1 MQHNIWSMYPFYALF
16 TMEFQRKMVRVDA
29 EKNLI
34 DVDGIPI
41 ANESNIRIRLRKV
54 DAIKVKVEFEV
65 VKEQIADTSQ
75 YLKFVNAIMDEKEK
89 ELKRK
94 ELL

>member
-1 MQHNIWSMYPFYALF
+1 
-16 TMEFQRKMVRVDA
+16 MEFQRKMVRVDA
-29 EKNLI
+29 EKNMI
-34 DVDGIPI
+34 DVDGIPV
-41 ANESNIRIRLRKV
+41 ANESNIRIRLRKI
-54 DAIKVKVEFEV
+54 DSIKVKMDFEV

-94 ELL
+94 DLL

>member
-1 MQHNIWSMYPFYALF
+1 
-16 TMEFQRKMVRVDA
+16 MEFQRKMVRVDA
-29 EKNLI
+29 EKNII

-41 ANESNIRIRLRKV
+41 ANESNIRIRLKKV
-54 DAIKVKVEFEV
+54 DAVKVKIEFEV
-65 VKEQIADTSQ
+65 VKDQVANTSQ
-75 YLKFVNAIMDEKEK
+75 YLKFVNAIMNEKEA

>member
-1 MQHNIWSMYPFYALF
+1 MQHNICSMYSFFALF

-34 DVDGIPI
+34 DVDGIPV

>member
-1 MQHNIWSMYPFYALF
+1 
-16 TMEFQRKMVRVDA
+16 MEFQRKMIRVDA
-29 EKNLI
+29 EKNMI
-34 DVDGIPI
+34 DVDGIPV

-54 DAIKVKVEFEV
+54 DSIKVKADFEV

-75 YLKFVNAIMDEKEK
+75 YLRFVNAIMDEKEK

>member
-1 MQHNIWSMYPFYALF
+1 MEYVSFRVSL

-29 EKNLI
+29 EKNMI
-34 DVDGIPI
+34 DVDGIPV
-41 ANESNIRIRLRKV
+41 ANESNIRIRLKKV

-75 YLKFVNAIMDEKEK
+75 YLKFVNAIMNEKEK

>member
-1 MQHNIWSMYPFYALF
+1 
-16 TMEFQRKMVRVDA
+16 MEFQRKMTRVDA
-29 EKNLI
+29 EKNII

-41 ANESNIRIRLRKV
+41 ANESNIRIRLKKV
-54 DAIKVKVEFEV
+54 DAIKVKIEFEV
-65 VKEQIADTSQ
+65 VKDQVANTSQ
-75 YLKFVNAIMDEKEK
+75 YLKFVNAIMNEKEA

>member
-1 MQHNIWSMYPFYALF
+1 
-16 TMEFQRKMVRVDA
+16 MEFQRKMIRVDA
-29 EKNLI
+29 EKNMI
-34 DVDGIPI
+34 DVDGIPV

-54 DAIKVKVEFEV
+54 DSIKVKMDFDV

-75 YLKFVNAIMDEKEK
+75 YLKFVNAIMDEKER

>member
-1 MQHNIWSMYPFYALF
+1 
-16 TMEFQRKMVRVDA
+16 MEFQRKMVRVDA
-29 EKNLI
+29 EKNVI
-34 DVDGIPI
+34 DVDGIPV

-54 DAIKVKVEFEV
+54 DAIKVKIEFDV

-94 ELL
+94 QLL

>member
-1 MQHNIWSMYPFYALF
+1 MD
-16 TMEFQRKMVRVDA
+16 FQRKMFRVDA
-29 EKNLI
+29 EKNII

-41 ANESNIRIRLRKV
+41 ANESNIRIRLKKV
-54 DAIKVKVEFEV
+54 DAIKIKIEFDV
-65 VKEQIADTSQ
+65 VKDQIKNTSQ
-75 YLKFVNAIMDEKEK
+75 YIKFVNALMDEKER

>member
-1 MQHNIWSMYPFYALF
+1 
-16 TMEFQRKMVRVDA
+16 MEFQRKMIRVDA
-29 EKNLI
+29 EKNMI
-34 DVDGIPI
+34 DVDGIPV

-54 DAIKVKVEFEV
+54 DSIKVKMDFDV

>member
-1 MQHNIWSMYPFYALF
+1 
-16 TMEFQRKMVRVDA
+16 MEFQRKMIRVDA
-29 EKNLI
+29 EKNII

-41 ANESNIRIRLRKV
+41 ANESNIRIRLKKV
-54 DAIKVKVEFEV
+54 DAVKVKIEFEV
-65 VKEQIADTSQ
+65 VKDQVANTSQ
-75 YLKFVNAIMDEKEK
+75 YLKFVNAIMNEKEA

>member
-1 MQHNIWSMYPFYALF
+1 
-16 TMEFQRKMVRVDA
+16 MVRVDA
-29 EKNLI
+29 EKNII
-34 DVDGIPI
+34 DVDGIPV
-41 ANESNIRIRLRKV
+41 ANESNIRIRRRKV
-54 DAIKVKVEFEV
+54 DAIKVKMEFDI

-94 ELL
+94 ELS

>member
-1 MQHNIWSMYPFYALF
+1 
-16 TMEFQRKMVRVDA
+16 MEFQRKMVRVDA
-29 EKNLI
+29 EKNII
-34 DVDGIPI
+34 DVDGIPV

-54 DAIKVKVEFEV
+54 DSIKVKMEFDV

-89 ELKRK
+89 ELQRK

>member
-1 MQHNIWSMYPFYALF
+1 
-16 TMEFQRKMVRVDA
+16 MEFQRKMIRVDA
-29 EKNLI
+29 EKNMI
-34 DVDGIPI
+34 DVDGIPV
-41 ANESNIRIRLRKV
+41 ANESNIRIRLKKV
-54 DAIKVKVEFEV
+54 DSIKVKMEFEV

>member
-1 MQHNIWSMYPFYALF
+1 
-16 TMEFQRKMVRVDA
+16 MEFQRKMVRVDA
-29 EKNLI
+29 EKNMI
-34 DVDGIPI
+34 DVAGIPV
-41 ANESNIRIRLRKV
+41 ANESNIRIRLRKI
-54 DAIKVKVEFEV
+54 DSIKVKMDFEV

-94 ELL
+94 DLL

>member
-1 MQHNIWSMYPFYALF
+1 MQHNIWSMYSFFGLF
-16 TMEFQRKMVRVDA
+16 SIEFQRKMVRVDA

-34 DVDGIPI
+34 DVDGIPV

-54 DAIKVKVEFEV
+54 DSIKVKMEFEI

>member
-1 MQHNIWSMYPFYALF
+1 
-16 TMEFQRKMVRVDA
+16 MEFQRKMVRVDA
-29 EKNLI
+29 EKNII
-34 DVDGIPI
+34 DIDGIPV

-54 DAIKVKVEFEV
+54 DSIKVKMEFDV

>member
-1 MQHNIWSMYPFYALF
+1 
-16 TMEFQRKMVRVDA
+16 MEFQRKMIRVDA
-29 EKNLI
+29 EKNMI
-34 DVDGIPI
+34 DVDGIPV

-54 DAIKVKVEFEV
+54 DSIKVKMDFDV

-75 YLKFVNAIMDEKEK
+75 YLKFVNAIMDEKES

-94 ELL
+94 ELI

>member
-1 MQHNIWSMYPFYALF
+1 MQHNIWSMYSFFALF
-16 TMEFQRKMVRVDA
+16 TMDFQRKMVRVDA

-34 DVDGIPI
+34 DVDGIPV

-54 DAIKVKVEFEV
+54 DAIKVKLEFEV

>member
-1 MQHNIWSMYPFYALF
+1 
-16 TMEFQRKMVRVDA
+16 MEFQRKMVRVDA
-29 EKNLI
+29 EKNII
-34 DVDGIPI
+34 DVDGIPV

-54 DAIKVKVEFEV
+54 DSIKVKMEFDV

>member
-1 MQHNIWSMYPFYALF
+1 
-16 TMEFQRKMVRVDA
+16 MEFQRKMVRVDA
-29 EKNLI
+29 EKNII

-41 ANESNIRIRLRKV
+41 ANESNIRIRLKKV
-54 DAIKVKVEFEV
+54 DAIKVKIEFEV
-65 VKEQIADTSQ
+65 VKDQVANTSQ
-75 YLKFVNAIMDEKEK
+75 YLKFVNAIMNEKEA

>member
-1 MQHNIWSMYPFYALF
+1 
-16 TMEFQRKMVRVDA
+16 MEFQRKMIRVDA
-29 EKNLI
+29 EKNMI
-34 DVDGIPI
+34 DVDGIPV

-54 DAIKVKVEFEV
+54 DSIKVKMDFEV

>member
-1 MQHNIWSMYPFYALF
+1 
-16 TMEFQRKMVRVDA
+16 MVRVDA
-29 EKNLI
+29 EKNII
-34 DVDGIPI
+34 DVDGIPV

-54 DAIKVKVEFEV
+54 DSIKVKMEFDV

>member
-1 MQHNIWSMYPFYALF
+1 MYSFCALIP
-16 TMEFQRKMVRVDA
+16 MEFQRKMVRVEA
-29 EKNLI
+29 EKNMI
-34 DVDGIPI
+34 DVDGIPV
-41 ANESNIRIRLRKV
+41 ANESNIRIRLKKV
-54 DAIKVKVEFEV
+54 DAIKVKMEFEV

>member
-1 MQHNIWSMYPFYALF
+1 
-16 TMEFQRKMVRVDA
+16 MEFQRKMVRVDA
-29 EKNLI
+29 EKNII
-34 DVDGIPI
+34 DVDGIPV
-41 ANESNIRIRLRKV
+41 ANESNIRIRLRKI
-54 DAIKVKVEFEV
+54 DSIKVKMEFDV

>member
-1 MQHNIWSMYPFYALF
+1 
-16 TMEFQRKMVRVDA
+16 MVRVDA
-29 EKNLI
+29 EKNMI
-34 DVDGIPI
+34 DVDGIPV
-41 ANESNIRIRLRKV
+41 ANESNIRIRLRKI
-54 DAIKVKVEFEV
+54 DSIKVKMDFEV

-94 ELL
+94 DLL

>member
-1 MQHNIWSMYPFYALF
+1 
-16 TMEFQRKMVRVDA
+16 MEFQRKMVRVDA
-29 EKNLI
+29 EKNVI
-34 DVDGIPI
+34 DVDGIPV

-54 DAIKVKVEFEV
+54 DAIKVKIEFDV

-75 YLKFVNAIMDEKEK
+75 YLKFVNAIMDEKEN

-94 ELL
+94 ELI

>member
-1 MQHNIWSMYPFYALF
+1 
-16 TMEFQRKMVRVDA
+16 MEFQRKMVRVDA
-29 EKNLI
+29 EKNII
-34 DVDGIPI
+34 DVDGIPV

-54 DAIKVKVEFEV
+54 DAIKVKIEFDV

-75 YLKFVNAIMDEKEK
+75 YLKFVNAIMDEKES

-94 ELL
+94 ELI